1 MATEKQFIPLHV
13 AILTI
18 SDSRTEKTDSTGDLL
33 VHLLA
38 SAGHTLTERAIL
50 PNNKYQIRAQVSS
63 WIASENTQV
72 VLVNGGTGFAS
83 GNCTVQALTPL
94 FDEHVAGFGELF
106 RQLSFLEIGSA
117 SMQSR
122 ATAGLANGTLIFAM
136 PGSGG
141 GARLAWQQLI
151 KPQLDAQQG
160 PCNFV
165 AHVKKPK

>member
-1 MATEKQFIPLHV
+1 MTTEKQFIPLNV

-18 SDSRTEKTDSTGDLL
+18 SDSRIEETDSTGDLL
-33 VHLLA
+33 VHSLA
-38 SAGHTLTERAIL
+38 SDGHTLMQRTIL

-63 WIASENTQV
+63 WIASESIQV
-72 VLVNGGTGFAS
+72 VLVNGGTGFAN

-94 FDEHVAGFGELF
+94 FDQHVTGFGELF
-106 RQLSFLEIGSA
+106 RQLSFLEIGSS

-122 ATAGLANGTLIFAM
+122 AVAGLANGTLIFAM

-165 AHVKKPK
+165 AHLKKLQ